1 MTVQVA
7 PSRPETSTDP
17 ASDVRDEIATSS
29 GVPELADKIWFHRT
43 AAAVIDAGR
52 CVGCGGCIA
61 ACPSRSIGL
70 GEDGKPTLI
79 RMCTGCSACW
89 DHCPLGGLR
98 VERLGRDLGSVA
110 SGVHPAESEDGTT
123 PPTPGDVGCAS
134 VAKAP
139 DELGTVLRACS
150 AAAVTPAT
158 GAQDGGVVSSLL
170 ARLLEIGE
178 LDGVVTTRRID
189 AFRGAPFLATSPEQV
204 RAAAGSLYHQSNPLA
219 ILNDELPPGM
229 RRIAF
234 VGTPCQISVLRA
246 LQRFPWSR
254 RRSASDAVVLTVA
267 LFCTRS
273 FDPDR
278 LAASL
283 AEAGNSSGGVARIHV
298 RDGELRAI
306 SDEDEPVFRASVRE
320 LEEAALAGCD
330 ECADFTG
337 HAADLAV
344 GNLASALGRSTVL
357 VRTPRGLAAMEAASS
372 SLEIQPLASLDPI
385 VRAASRNRARARRF
399 RERGFDPDGPL
410 WISYTE
416 HLAAYSASDRPPAA
430 PPAYRSQH
438 YQVSC

>member
-1 MTVQVA
+1 MTLEVA
-7 PSRPETSTDP
+7 PGRCEVWVDP
-17 ASDVRDEIATSS
+17 ATDVRDEIAASS

-70 GEDGKPTLI
+70 GEDGKPTLV

-89 DHCPLGGLR
+89 DYCPLAGLR
-98 VERLGRDLGSVA
+98 VERLSRDLRAAGTGKHPVD
-110 SGVHPAESEDGTT
+110 SGEGPTRTT
-123 PPTPGDVGCAS
+123 PGHAGSAS
-134 VAKAP
+134 AAGAP
-139 DELGTVLRACS
+139 ELGTVLRACS
-150 AAAVTPAT
+150 AAAITPAA
-158 GAQDGGVVSSLL
+158 GAQDGGVVSALL

-178 LDGVVTTRRID
+178 LDGVVATRRID
-189 AFRGAPFLATSPEQV
+189 AFRGAPFLATSPDEV
-204 RAAAGSLYHQSNPLA
+204 RAAAGSLYHQSHPLA
-219 ILNDELPPGM
+219 ILNDELPPRM

-254 RRSASDAVVLTVA
+254 RRSAADALVLTVA

-278 LAASL
+278 LASSL
-283 AEAGNSSGGVARIHV
+283 ADDGNSSGAVTRIDV
-298 RDGELRAI
+298 RDGELRA
-306 SDEDEPVFRASVRE
+306 SVDDGTPLFRRSVRE

-337 HAADLAV
+337 LDADLAV

-357 VRTPRGLAAMEAASS
+357 VRTPGGLAALVAASS
-372 SLEIQPLASLDPI
+372 ALEIQPLPSLDPV
-385 VRAASRNRARARRF
+385 VRAADRNRRRARRF

-410 WISYTE
+410 WISYSE
-416 HLAAYSASDRPPAA
+416 HLAAYSASGRAPAA

-438 YQVSC
+438 YDVSC